1 MDLSDD
7 KKFKYSEVDIE
18 AHGLRGLLRGVIGDS
33 YPGQSWLGEVINMI
47 GPFTPIV
54 HNWDELLSVSKD
66 TSRDK
71 DDEAKQAREDLGKL
85 LEYVAS
91 SSELEAYFKTR
102 ESNLRSETTTYDT
115 MWTLF
120 RPGTFVVAKPY
131 LNLPQVF
138 EIKAPPDPFKEPG
151 EDRTL
156 RVECWCYDWNG
167 KDFIKATF
175 SFAIEKFRGTKE
187 ISSLFCCPLKYY
199 KDEKGTSDKC
209 LRESL
214 VKRGERFRE
223 LCKVEKGAKQ
233 MFDYDD
239 LALSSRGSITRTPVK
254 DEV

>member
-1 MDLSDD
+1 MDLSDE
-7 KKFKYSEVDIE
+7 KKFRYSEVDIE
-18 AHGLRGLLRGVIGDS
+18 ARGLRTLLRKVIGDS

-54 HNWDELLSVSKD
+54 HNWDELWRVSKD
-66 TSRDK
+66 TSPDK
-71 DDEAKQAREDLGKL
+71 DDEAREDLGKL

-102 ESNLRSETTTYDT
+102 ESNLQSKTTTYDT

-120 RPGTFVVAKPY
+120 RPGTLVVAKPY

-138 EIKAPPDPFKEPG
+138 EVKAPPDPFEEPG
-151 EDRTL
+151 EDHIL

-167 KDFIKATF
+167 KDFTKATF
-175 SFAIEKFRGTKE
+175 SFPIERFRGTKE
-187 ISSLFCCPLKYY
+187 ISSLFCCPLEHY
-199 KDEKGTSDKC
+199 KDEKGTFD
-209 LRESL
+209 ESL
-214 VKRGERFRE
+214 RRSLIKRGERFQE
-223 LCKVEKGAKQ
+223 LCEVQKGAQQ